1 MITTPRRGRIGS
13 GTAGGIE
20 RRGPRGVAMISVL
33 VADHH
38 PLVREH
44 LAEAISA
51 DRRLKLAGQ
60 TGDGKEA
67 LLIVERER
75 PDAVVLD
82 AQVPSLEAAAVLK
95 RVREQELPVRV
106 VLLSGQPDQVQ
117 VRKALGYHP
126 DALLLRDTN
135 AGRVCDELVAIEI
148 DGVLSPGRLNL
159 EHARL
164 LARHRV
170 ELDGREWE
178 VLKLSAQGLTRAQI
192 GERLRFGQSTVR
204 DIRRDICTKL
214 SAPSIQVAIVIALR
228 SGLLE

>member
-1 MITTPRRGRIGS
+1 
-13 GTAGGIE
+13 
-20 RRGPRGVAMISVL
+20 MISVL

-44 LAEAISA
+44 LAEAIEA

-60 TGDGKEA
+60 AADGMEA
-67 LLIVERER
+67 LLMAEKKR

-82 AQVPSLEAAAVLK
+82 AQVPSLEAAVVLQ
-95 RVREQELPVRV
+95 RLREQGSAARV
-106 VLLSGQPDQVQ
+106 VLLSGQPDLVQ
-117 VRKALGYHP
+117 VRKALQYQP
-126 DALLLRDTN
+126 DSLLFMDTN
-135 AGRVCDELVAIEI
+135 ASRICDELVAIEI

-170 ELDGREWE
+170 ELDWREWE
-178 VLKLSAQGLTRAQI
+178 VLKLSAAGLTRAQI
-192 GERLRFGQSTVR
+192 GEHLRFGQSTVR

-228 SGLLE
+228 AGLLE